1 MNFFFLYLTIFMIK
15 IFQNYMVLFLILFY
29 FQKKI
34 NKNKWQLQHLQKS
47 VFHNKTWVSPSSGV
61 AREKCESTRTPI
73 IVHS

>member
-15 IFQNYMVLFLILFY
+15 IFQIYRVLFLILFY

-47 VFHNKTWVSPSSGV
+47 VFHNKT
-61 AREKCESTRTPI
+61 
-73 IVHS
+73 